1 MKIRKF
7 GALLSILLLL
17 GLFGCFKTEHY
28 RFQEGI
34 FSYHGEAVLFNE
46 EIYIEEL
53 DITFNLISEEEY
65 LERNNVNV
73 LKNRKDKKCYN
84 VDFYIKFNEE
94 LEGKTYS
101 FESLPKTKDI
111 SDAYDIKLS
120 IENDE
125 LEIKVILY
133 VELIFRSKL
142 NADANTNIYAGRIKI
157 TIEGYEHDGDIKK
170 SKEYLF
176 PDVKFND

>member
-34 FSYHGEAVLFNE
+34 FSYQGEAVLFNE
-46 EIYIEEL
+46 ELYIEEL

-111 SDAYDIKLS
+111 SDAYDIKLN
-120 IENDE
+120 IENDK

-133 VELIFRSKL
+133 VELIFQYEIRIST
-142 NADANTNIYAGRIKI
+142 DDYAGSIWI
-157 TIEGYEHDGDIKK
+157 MVEDHQEEGEIKK
-170 SKEYLF
+170 SKKYSI
-176 PDVKFND
+176 PDVKFKD